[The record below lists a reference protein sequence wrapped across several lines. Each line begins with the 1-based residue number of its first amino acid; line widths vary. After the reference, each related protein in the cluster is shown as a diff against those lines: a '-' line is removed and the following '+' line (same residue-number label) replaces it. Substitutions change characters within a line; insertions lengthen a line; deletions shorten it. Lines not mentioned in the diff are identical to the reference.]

1 MKRSVSLAVALILLA
16 GCGAKADQAEP
27 TTSQLPDTTSTT
39 VVDEASTT
47 TTLSTSSST
56 APPRTTTA
64 PTTTV
69 VGSGAVAYSTKVI
82 GQLAA
87 VVDLTQRDS
96 SDAFFYVVSRN
107 GTIERWRT
115 NGTRIDTVLD
125 ISASTTGEGERGL
138 LGLTFRR
145 IVNKWE
151 AFINFTDLAGNTV
164 ISRFDVSDDGTFLMG
179 SSPTGT
185 TVLSINQPYSNH
197 NGGAVVVGPDNM
209 LYIGMGDGGSAND
222 PERRALDTSQ
232 LLGKILRINPRTN
245 GYDIPA
251 NNPYTNVAGARAE
264 IWAIGVR
271 NPWRFNFDTF
281 GNIWIA
287 DVGQNQWE
295 EVSIG
300 RGTKKVPGGRGASF
314 GWSAYEGTH
323 RFNEDVASPNSVR
336 PVFEYEHKNG
346 ACSISGSAIGTN
358 IITPGRAGWYFF
370 GDYCTG
376 EVTALLTDGTST
388 VATEIAAKQMG
399 NITAVRSTSEAMF
412 VLSVDGM
419 VRQLISTRK

>member
-1 MKRSVSLAVALILLA
+1 MKRSASLAAVLILLA
-16 GCGAKADQAEP
+16 GCGAQSDSAEP
-27 TTSQLPDTTSTT
+27 TTSQSPEPTSTSVVNETSTT
-39 VVDEASTT
+39 DST
-47 TTLSTSSST
+47 TSSST
-56 APPRTTTA
+56 APPRTTTV
-64 PTTTV
+64 PTTTG
-69 VGSGAVAYSTKVI
+69 VGTGAVAYSTKVV

-87 VVDLTQRDS
+87 VVDLIQRDS
-96 SDAFFYVVSRN
+96 TDAFFYVVSRN

-115 NGTRIDTVLD
+115 DGTRIDTVLD

-138 LGLTFRR
+138 LGLAFRR

-151 AFINFTDLAGNTV
+151 AFINFTDLAGNTI
-164 ISRFDVSDDGTFLMG
+164 ISRFDVSEDGTFQM
-179 SSPTGT
+179 SNSPTGA
-185 TVLSINQPYSNH
+185 TVLSITQPYSNH
-197 NGGAVVVGPDNM
+197 NGGAVVVGPDDM

-222 PERRALDTSQ
+222 PERRALDASQ
-232 LLGKILRINPRTN
+232 LLGKILRINPRAT
-245 GYDIPA
+245 GYDIPT
-251 NNPYTNVAGARAE
+251 NNPYVGVPGARAE

-358 IITPGRAGWYFF
+358 TITPGRAGWYFF
-370 GDYCTG
+370 GDYCSG

-388 VATEIAAKQMG
+388 VATEIAAKDMG
-399 NITAVRSTSEAMF
+399 NITAVRSTFEAMY
-412 VLSVDGM
+412 VLSVDGK
-419 VRQLISTRK
+419 VRQLISTRQ

>member
-1 MKRSVSLAVALILLA
+1 MKRIASLAVALTLLA
-16 GCGAKADQAEP
+16 GCGAQADQAEP
-27 TTSQLPDTTSTT
+27 TTSQSPDTTSTT
-39 VVDEASTT
+39 IVDETSTT
-47 TTLSTSSST
+47 AAPSTSSSSST
-56 APPRTTTA
+56 IKPRTT
-64 PTTTV
+64 TTTV
-69 VGSGAVAYSTKVI
+69 VGSGAVTYSTKVV

-87 VVDLTQRDS
+87 AVDLIQRDS
-96 SDAFFYVVSRN
+96 TDAFFYVVSRN

-115 NGTRIDTVLD
+115 DGTRIDTVLD

-138 LGLTFRR
+138 LGLAFRR
-145 IVNKWE
+145 IVKKWE

-164 ISRFDVSDDGTFLMG
+164 ISRFDVSEDGTFQMG
-179 SSPTGT
+179 NSPTGT
-185 TVLSINQPYSNH
+185 TILNINQPYSNH

-232 LLGKILRINPRTN
+232 LLGKILRINPRAT

-251 NNPYTNVAGARAE
+251 NNPYVEVAGARGE
-264 IWAIGVR
+264 IWSIGVR

-295 EVSIG
+295 EVSVG

-323 RFNEDVASPNSVR
+323 RYNGDVASPNSIR

-358 IITPGRAGWYFF
+358 TITPGRAGWYFF

-376 EVTALLTDGTST
+376 VVTAILTDGTST
-388 VATEIAAKQMG
+388 VATETAAKDVG
-399 NITAVRSTSEAMF
+399 NITAVRSTFEAMY
-412 VLSVDGM
+412 VLSLDGT